1 MNPNNQTYD
10 INHRDKLYYTMRG
23 NIPVKTK
30 HKVLKLWLSGVS
42 RKKIA
47 EKVGIG
53 EGTVTSIVQEAKVN
67 IPDVDLLHEVA
78 TKITRNN
85 WDINIFSSGIRNRK
99 ILYEKG
105 ITDDQIDS
113 LIENVDEHCFKK
125 KIKVEHFVNLV
136 QEVAETLL
144 KYDCSIDVLPELIAE
159 KQTELFEL
167 EQTIG
172 SLESSKLE
180 LLRENELTVK
190 DINDYSRDKPLVETI
205 KGLME
210 EISDLKDVAVV
221 DKVRILELESKW
233 EVRGVAPE
241 NLTREEVLEAAQ
253 LLLYSAAYLEKEIK
267 YIQKKAPHLPYTT
280 HGPRFINQGP

>member
-10 INHRDKLYYTMRG
+10 INHRDKLYYTMGG

-30 HKVLKLWLSGVS
+30 HKVLKLWLSGIS

-53 EGTVTSIVQEAKVN
+53 EGTVTSIVQEAKEN

-85 WDINIFSSGIRNRK
+85 WDINIFSSGIRHRK

-125 KIKVEHFVNLV
+125 KIRVEHFVKLV

-144 KYDCSIDVLPELIAE
+144 KYDCLIDALPELIVE
-159 KQTELFEL
+159 KQVELIEL
-167 EQTIG
+167 EQTIDF
-172 SLESSKLE
+172 LESSKLE

-205 KGLME
+205 KGLRE
-210 EISDLKDVAVV
+210 EISDLKVGAKLDE
-221 DKVRILELESKW
+221 VRISVLECKMM
-233 EVRGVAPE
+233 VRVVPE
-241 NLTREEVLEAAQ
+241 NMTEDDVLEAAQ
-253 LLLYSAAYLEKEIK
+253 LLLYNAVELEKAIK
-267 YIQKKAPHLPYTT
+267 YIQKRPLFCPILRQDPGH
-280 HGPRFINQGP
+280 

>member
-10 INHRDKLYYTMRG
+10 INHRDKLYYTMGG

-85 WDINIFSSGIRNRK
+85 WDINIFSSGIRHRK

-125 KIKVEHFVNLV
+125 KIKIEHFINLV

-144 KYDCSIDVLPELIAE
+144 KYDCSINALPELIAE

-167 EQTIG
+167 EQTIS

-180 LLRENELTVK
+180 LLKENELTVK

-205 KGLME
+205 KGLRE
-210 EISDLKDVAVV
+210 EIRDLK
-221 DKVRILELESKW
+221 
-233 EVRGVAPE
+233 GVA
-241 NLTREEVLEAAQ
+241 
-253 LLLYSAAYLEKEIK
+253 
-267 YIQKKAPHLPYTT
+267 
-280 HGPRFINQGP
+280 

>member
-10 INHRDKLYYTMRG
+10 INHRDKLYYTMGG

-85 WDINIFSSGIRNRK
+85 WDITIFSSGIRHRK
-99 ILYEKG
+99 ILNEKG

-125 KIKVEHFVNLV
+125 KIKIEHFINLV

-144 KYDCSIDVLPELIAE
+144 KYDCSINALPELIAE

-167 EQTIG
+167 EQTIS

-190 DINDYSRDKPLVETI
+190 DVNDYSRDKPLVETI
-205 KGLME
+205 KGLRE
-210 EISDLKDVAVV
+210 EISDLKVGATLDE
-221 DKVRILELESKW
+221 VRISVLECKMM
-233 EVRGVAPE
+233 VRVVPE
-241 NLTREEVLEAAQ
+241 NMTEHDVLEAAQ
-253 LLLYSAAYLEKEIK
+253 LLLYNAVDLEKAIK
-267 YIQKKAPHLPYTT
+267 YIQKKTPLLPYTIY
-280 HGPRFINQGP
+280 GPRFVNKDP

>member
-10 INHRDKLYYTMRG
+10 INHRDKLYHTMGR

-30 HKVLKLWLSGVS
+30 HKVLKFWLSGVS

-78 TKITRNN
+78 TKIARNN
-85 WDINIFSSGIRNRK
+85 WDINIFSSGIRHRK

-105 ITDDQIDS
+105 ITDDQVDS

-125 KIKVEHFVNLV
+125 KIRVEHFVRLV

-144 KYDCSIDVLPELIAE
+144 KYDCSINALPELIAE

-167 EQTIG
+167 EQTIE
-172 SLESSKLE
+172 SLKSSKLE

-205 KGLME
+205 KRLRE
-210 EISDLKDVAVV
+210 EISDLKGGAML

-233 EVRGVAPE
+233 HVGRFVPE
-241 NLTREEVLEAAQ
+241 NMTSEEVEEAAQ
-253 LLLYSAAYLEKEIK
+253 LLLYNAPELVQAIK
-267 YIQKKAPHLPYTT
+267 YIQKKAPHLPYTA
-280 HGPRFINQGP
+280 HGPRFVNQDP

>member
-10 INHRDKLYYTMRG
+10 INHRDKLYHTMGG

-85 WDINIFSSGIRNRK
+85 WDINIFSSGIRHRK
-99 ILYEKG
+99 ILYKKG

-125 KIKVEHFVNLV
+125 KIRVEHFINLV

-144 KYDCSIDVLPELIAE
+144 KYDCSINALPELIAE
-159 KQTELFEL
+159 KQVELIEL
-167 EQTIG
+167 EQTIE
-172 SLESSKLE
+172 SLKSSKVE
-180 LLRENELTVK
+180 LLNENELTEK
-190 DINDYSRDKPLVETI
+190 EITDYSRDKPLVETI
-205 KGLME
+205 KGLRE
-210 EISDLKDVAVV
+210 EIRDFKGGAWM

-233 EVRGVAPE
+233 QVGPFVPE
-241 NLTREEVLEAAQ
+241 NMTSEEVEEAAQ
-253 LLLYSAAYLEKEIK
+253 LLLYNAPELVQAIK
-267 YIQKKAPHLPYTT
+267 YIQKKAPLLPYTI
-280 HGPRFINQGP
+280 HGPRFVNKDP

>member
-10 INHRDKLYYTMRG
+10 INHRDKLYHTMGG

-30 HKVLKLWLSGVS
+30 HKVLKDWLSGVS

-85 WDINIFSSGIRNRK
+85 WDINIFSSGIRHRK
-99 ILYEKG
+99 ILYKKG

-125 KIKVEHFVNLV
+125 KIRVEHFVKLV

-144 KYDCSIDVLPELIAE
+144 KYDCPINALPEMTAE
-159 KQTELFEL
+159 KQVELIEL
-167 EQTIG
+167 EQTIE
-172 SLESSKLE
+172 SLKSSKVE
-180 LLRENELTVK
+180 LLNENELTEK
-190 DINDYSRDKPLVETI
+190 EINDYSRDKPLVETI
-205 KGLME
+205 KGLRE
-210 EISDLKDVAVV
+210 EIRDLKGGELL

-233 EVRGVAPE
+233 HVGRFVPE
-241 NLTREEVLEAAQ
+241 NMTSEEVEEAAQ
-253 LLLYSAAYLEKEIK
+253 LLLYNAPELVQAIK
-267 YIQKKAPHLPYTT
+267 YIQKKAPLLPYTI
-280 HGPRFINQGP
+280 HGPRFVNKDP